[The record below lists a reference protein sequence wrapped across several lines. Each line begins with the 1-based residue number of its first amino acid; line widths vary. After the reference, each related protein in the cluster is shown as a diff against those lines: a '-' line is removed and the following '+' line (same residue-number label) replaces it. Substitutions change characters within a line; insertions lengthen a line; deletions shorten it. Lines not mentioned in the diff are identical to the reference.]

1 TAHEVVAAA
10 EALETALGKFD
21 PRPFGTFGEV
31 ELAAGH
37 REDVP
42 ALAGKCVLLGAGPI
56 LEIVR
61 PLIALLHAFRFGG
74 GRSALGFLRVVA
86 VAGVEGDHEQRSVEK
101 RVHGEGFFDQLLS
114 ITGITSMRISSPT
127 SPASPGSRMPARLG
141 ALISRMTC

>member
-1 TAHEVVAAA
+1 
-10 EALETALGKFD
+10 
-21 PRPFGTFGEV
+21 
-31 ELAAGH
+31 
-37 REDVP
+37 
-42 ALAGKCVLLGAGPI
+42 
-56 LEIVR
+56 IVR

-141 ALISRMTC
+141 ALISRMTCSVPRLLSMSSRKRELKPMVISSPW